1 MKLVG
6 LNSGGPY
13 KHNTSATM
21 KQNHKGLSPLS
32 SFFFESKAGGE
43 TAVEAAERIFSRPP
57 SLTLW
62 QSSQNYVQK

>member
-21 KQNHKGLSPLS
+21 KQNHRGLSPLS

-43 TAVEAAERIFSRPP
+43 TAVEAAESIFSRPP

-62 QSSQNYVQK
+62 QSSQNYVQ

>member
-21 KQNHKGLSPLS
+21 KQNHRGLSPLS
-32 SFFFESKAGGE
+32 FFESKAGGE
-43 TAVEAAERIFSRPP
+43 TAVEAAASIFSRPP